1 MTRSGAWPKAKAAG
15 RKALLTID
23 TIVTPD
29 TLLRWHR
36 QLIAQKWTYQHK
48 SPGRPPV
55 AQDIADLVVKLA
67 RENPTAG
74 YDRLVG
80 MMANLG
86 HKLSD
91 NTVKNILKQH
101 GLEPAPQRQK
111 TSNWKAFLKAH
122 WGTIAAADFFTTE
135 VWTPRGLLAFY
146 VLFVIDMAS
155 RRVQIGGITTQ
166 PDGPWTAQVLGNS
179 QASMVS

>member
-1 MTRSGAWPKAKAAG
+1 VQPVQELVPGKRLRFSDDQKRRLAAKAKAVG

-23 TIVTPD
+23 TIVTPG

-86 HKLSD
+86 HELSD
-91 NTVKNILKQH
+91 NTVKNILKATRL
-101 GLEPAPQRQK
+101 GTGAPAPEDLELEGIPSCSLGNDR
-111 TSNWKAFLKAH
+111 S
-122 WGTIAAADFFTTE
+122 
-135 VWTPRGLLAFY
+135 RGLLHNRGLDA
-146 VLFVIDMAS
+146 AW
-155 RRVQIGGITTQ
+155 
-166 PDGPWTAQVLGNS
+166 P
-179 QASMVS
+179 